1 MRKVLAIFLAA
12 GLTMSTSFAAANL
25 APEEV
30 FGASC
35 VRGAIPSA
43 WEEKACSEWLNISA
57 QPPTNAT
64 SVFGAHMVGNN
75 ANYYPVATPLEIQT
89 SVYQI
94 TNTNSSCSLAISVR
108 FKWNGIPG
116 AVGPNAANKII
127 EIVPTLRSGKVK
139 PPFEGLL
146 DAVAIDFKTKKLG
159 WKLSFDNSSVLTGKN
174 GKTGITENWNLS
186 NGESAKTLYEQ
197 GPTGR
202 GWGQGAIQVPSGDG
216 SGFYQDRTAPLFVHY
231 VSTTSFRE
239 SHNRTNGQYDTPAT
253 LPSIWFTSEGQFI
266 WRATNSNSSC
276 AGSGVSVEASYVRT
290 ETVGR
295 NACKFSPFDSL
306 NAIAKIALSVI
317 PIPIIKLPR
326 EAGSLINIGSEVAL
340 GQLGD
345 QILRKEVCGDVAEI
359 RKQSAN
365 FSPLF
370 P

>member
-12 GLTMSTSFAAANL
+12 GLTLSTSFAAANL

-43 WEEKACSEWLNISA
+43 WVEEACSEWLNISA
-57 QPPTNAT
+57 QPPRGAK

-75 ANYYPVATPLEIQT
+75 ANYYPVAIPLQIQT
-89 SVYQI
+89 SIYQI
-94 TNTNSSCSLAISVR
+94 TNTGSSCSLALSVR

-116 AVGPNAANKII
+116 AVGPNAADKII
-127 EIVPTLRSGKVK
+127 EIVPTLRSGKVN

-146 DAVAIDFKTKKLG
+146 DAVVIDFKTKKLG
-159 WKLSFDNSSVLTGKN
+159 WKLAFDDSSVLTGKN
-174 GKTGITENWNLS
+174 GKTGITENWNLR
-186 NGESAKTLYEQ
+186 NGISATTLLEQ

-266 WRATNSNSSC
+266 WKAINSNSSC
-276 AGSGVSVEASYVRT
+276 DGSGVSVTASYVRT

-306 NAIAKIALSVI
+306 NAIAEIALSVV
-317 PIPIIKLPR
+317 PIPILKLPR
-326 EAGSLINIGSEVAL
+326 EADSLINIGLQVAL
-340 GQLGD
+340 GQLGGE
-345 QILRKEVCGDVAEI
+345 IPRKEVCGDVAEI

>member
-30 FGASC
+30 FAASC

-57 QPPTNAT
+57 QPPGGAT

-75 ANYYPVATPLEIQT
+75 ANYYPATTPLQIQT

-127 EIVPTLRSGKVK
+127 EIVPTLRSGTVK

-159 WKLSFDNSSVLTGKN
+159 WKLAFDNSSVLTGKN

-197 GPTGR
+197 GPEGK

-266 WRATNSNSSC
+266 WKATNSNSSC

-306 NAIAKIALSVI
+306 NMIARFALSNI
-317 PIPIIKLPR
+317 PIFSN
-326 EAGSLINIGSEVAL
+326 AGIAGELLDMKAEVEM
-340 GQLGD
+340 GQLGS
-345 QILRKEVCGDVAEI
+345 QTLRKEVCGDVTEI
-359 RKQSAN
+359 RRQSARS
-365 FSPLF
+365 SPLF

>member
-1 MRKVLAIFLAA
+1 MRKVLAVFLAA
-12 GLTMSTSFAAANL
+12 GLTLSTSFAAANL

-43 WEEKACSEWLNISA
+43 WVEEACSEWLNISA
-57 QPPTNAT
+57 QPPGRAK

-75 ANYYPVATPLEIQT
+75 ANYYPVAIPLQIQT
-89 SVYQI
+89 SIYRI
-94 TNTNSSCSLAISVR
+94 TNTRSSCSLAISVR

-116 AVGPNAANKII
+116 AVGPNAADKII
-127 EIVPTLRSGKVK
+127 EIVPTLRSGTVK

-146 DAVAIDFKTKKLG
+146 DAVVIDFKTKKLG
-159 WKLSFDNSSVLTGKN
+159 WKLSFDNSSTLTGKN

-186 NGESAKTLYEQ
+186 DGESAKTLYEQ
-197 GPTGR
+197 GPEGR
-202 GWGQGAIQVPSGDG
+202 GWGKGAIQVPSGDG

-266 WRATNSNSSC
+266 WKAINSNSSC
-276 AGSGVSVEASYVRT
+276 DGSGVSVTASYVRT

-306 NAIAKIALSVI
+306 NAIAEIALSFI
-317 PIPIIKLPR
+317 PIPIISLPR
-326 EAGSLINIGSEVAL
+326 EAENLLNIVSEVAL

-345 QILRKEVCGDVAEI
+345 DIPRTKVCGDVTEI
-359 RKQSAN
+359 RSQSARS
-365 FSPLF
+365 SPLF